1 MITRKAPVLNIENLS
16 KNYGRTRALRNINI
30 VLDSPGVYGFLG
42 PNGAGKTTTFKL
54 ICALLKPSRGRI
66 LIGGKDVQKDK
77 KRALSRVGVQ
87 FDSPAF
93 YPYLTGSENLR
104 LITKWSR
111 NTESTDIEKLLTFA
125 GLRGT
130 ESKKVKEY
138 SWGMKQ
144 RLGLV
149 SALIGNPELLL
160 LDEPTNGLDPAG
172 IANVREFLP
181 RLAHEEGRTLL
192 LASHRMEEVE
202 QVCDKIIIIN
212 KGIIVASGKP
222 SELSCGKTIELVLDD
237 TDLAVKLLK
246 KHFKGKGVITL
257 SDNKIQLIEPGL
269 ETDDIKALL
278 RENSIDLKKI
288 NKKRESLESVFLRL
302 TKEDI
307 YES

>member
-1 MITRKAPVLNIENLS
+1 MTGKAPVLNIENLS
-16 KNYGRTRALRNINI
+16 KNYAKTRALSNINI

-54 ICALLKPSRGRI
+54 ICALLKPSQGRI

-77 KRALSRVGVQ
+77 KTALSRVGVQ

-93 YPYLTGSENLR
+93 YPYLTGSENLK

-111 NTESTDIEKLLTFA
+111 TTESTDIEKLLTFA
-125 GLRGT
+125 GLREA

-149 SALIGNPELLL
+149 SALTGSPKLVL

-172 IANVREFLP
+172 IAHVREFLP
-181 RLAHEEGRTLL
+181 RLAHEEGRTLF
-192 LASHRMEEVE
+192 LASHRLEEVE

-212 KGIIVASGKP
+212 KGVIVASGKP
-222 SELSCGKTIELVLDD
+222 SELSRGKVIELVLDD
-237 TDLAVKLLK
+237 TYLAIKLLK
-246 KHFKGKGVITL
+246 KHTEVNAITTL
-257 SDNKIQLIEPGL
+257 SDKRIQLIEPSPEIEEINAIL
-269 ETDDIKALL
+269 SKH
-278 RENSIDLKKI
+278 SIVVKEI
-288 NKKRESLESVFLRL
+288 NQKRESLESVFLRL
-302 TKEDI
+302 TKGGTD
-307 YES
+307 ES